1 MQVALENAEGLKRSL
16 MVTVAHTQVDSAVQ
30 QRLKKLAQTVRL
42 SGFRPGKVPF
52 QVVHKRYGEQVRKEV
67 LDEVVETSF
76 YEAIRKENLKPAG
89 YPQIEAVCVEPG
101 KDVQFRAHFEV
112 LPVVQLVDPKQLNLE
127 RFTATIN
134 DADVEQKLEE
144 VRKSQRS
151 SHSVDRPSREGDELL
166 IDFEGKIDNQAFT
179 GGKAENI
186 SLVLGAKT
194 MVADFEQGLYGL
206 KPLEEKDIIV
216 HFPADYAGKEVAGKA
231 VEFHIRV
238 HSVNELQLPELDDAF
253 ANRLGIE
260 GGLSALRE
268 QIRAS
273 LDQELEYYLK
283 EKQRKATMDTLY
295 TVNPLDIPQVM
306 VEQEAQRLF
315 QESQKEL
322 KRMGYDPQF
331 LTVDKVTE
339 QAKKRVAL
347 GFIFA
352 ELVRA
357 QNLTPPPEMVR
368 AYIETIANSTE
379 RPEEA
384 IRWYYGNKD
393 RMKEVESVV
402 LEEQAVDWVLS
413 QAQVTEKEVTLKEL
427 REKKV
432 DQSV

>member
-52 QVVHKRYGEQVRKEV
+52 QVIHKRYGAQIRKEV
-67 LDEVVETSF
+67 LDEMVESSF

-89 YPQIEAVCVEPG
+89 YPQIEAVSVEPG
-101 KDVQFRAHFEV
+101 KDVQFWAHFEV
-112 LPVVQLVDPKQLNLE
+112 LPVVQLSDSKQLNLE
-127 RFTATIN
+127 RIVAKISEIEV
-134 DADVEQKLEE
+134 DQKLEE

-151 SHSVDRPSREGDELL
+151 IHPVDRPSQEGDELM
-166 IDFEGKIDNQAFT
+166 IDFEGKIDNKAFS
-179 GGKAENI
+179 GGKAENF
-186 SLVLGAKT
+186 SLVLGAKA
-194 MVADFEQGLYGL
+194 MGADFEQSLYRLMPG
-206 KPLEEKDIIV
+206 EEKDIV
-216 HFPADYAGKEVAGKA
+216 VLFPADYAGKEVAAKE

-238 HSVNELQLPELDDAF
+238 HSVNEQHLPELDDAF
-253 ANRLGIE
+253 ATRMGIE

-268 QIRAS
+268 QVRVN
-273 LDQELEYYLK
+273 LDQELRHYLK
-283 EKQRKATMDTLY
+283 DKQRKITMDTLY
-295 TVNPLDIPQVM
+295 AVNPLDIPQVL
-306 VEQEAQRLF
+306 VVQEAQRLF
-315 QESQKEL
+315 QEGQTEL
-322 KRMGYDPQF
+322 KRLGYDPQ
-331 LTVDKVTE
+331 LLVVDKFTE

-352 ELVRA
+352 ELIRE
-357 QNLTPPPEMVR
+357 QNLTPAPERVR
-368 AYIETIANSTE
+368 EFIETIANSTE
-379 RPEEA
+379 RPEEI

-393 RMKEVESVV
+393 RMKEIESVV

-432 DQSV
+432 D